1 MAFEVKKID
10 PLDLQ
15 PRKAIGVTL
24 PFSGTAVFNSSY
36 QSKEAVKT
44 NLINFFLTSQG
55 ERFMNPTFG
64 NRLQTLLFE
73 QLTEDKVA
81 AIDSSVRRD
90 LGIYFP
96 KVVVRQ
102 VGIDASPDTNTVTFY
117 LVYSIKDTNIDD
129 EVIINFEQ

>member
-64 NRLQTLLFE
+64 NSLQTLLFE
-73 QLTEDKVA
+73 QLTQDKIA
-81 AIDSSVRRD
+81 QIDSSVRRD
-90 LGIYFP
+90 LSVYFP

-102 VGIDASPDTNTVTFY
+102 VGIEPSPDTNTVSFY
-117 LVYSIKDTNIDD
+117 LVYTIKDTNIDD